1 MMWWGSGFGWG
12 WMIFGGLAMLLF
24 WGGLIALVVLAVRA
38 FAGAGQPANLAR
50 PVLSRAE
57 ASPASMPD
65 TALETLK
72 ARYARGEI
80 TKEEYED
87 IRRDLTV

>member
-1 MMWWGSGFGWG
+1 MMWWGNGFGWG

-38 FAGAGQPANLAR
+38 FTGAGQPANLAR
-50 PVLSRAE
+50 P
-57 ASPASMPD
+57 PASTPD